1 MQDLRIS
8 LVQGATRWHDPAGNR
23 DYYGD
28 LIAPLHGHT
37 DLVLLPETFT
47 SGFSND
53 AIDQADT
60 MDGPTLA
67 WMREQAAALDAA
79 VTGSV
84 QLRVATAGGPGV
96 FNRLL
101 WVTPDGEVRHSD
113 HRHLV
118 RYAREHGRDAPGRD
132 RRDAAREGWRS
143 NPISGST

>member
-53 AIDQADT
+53 AIDQAET
-60 MDGPTLA
+60 MDGPTPA
-67 WMREQAAALDAA
+67 WLREQAAALAAA

-84 QLRVATAGGPGV
+84 QLRVDTAGGPGV
-96 FNRLL
+96 FNRMPG
-101 WVTPDGEVRHSD
+101 VPPDGEVRHHD
-113 HRHLV
+113 HSHLV
-118 RYAREHGRDAPGRD
+118 RYAPQHQHYDPRRNQPVGR
-132 RRDAAREGWRS
+132 
-143 NPISGST
+143 

>member
-1 MQDLRIS
+1 MDDLRIS

-53 AIDQADT
+53 AIDPAET

-67 WMREQAAALDAA
+67 WLRAQAAALDPA
-79 VTGSV
+79 VTRHA
-84 QLRVATAGGPGV
+84 QRRRETAGRPGV
-96 FNRLL
+96 FHPIPRR
-101 WVTPDGEVRHSD
+101 TPAATLSPHD
-113 HRHLV
+113 HPPPV
-118 RYAREHGRDAPGRD
+118 P
-132 RRDAAREGWRS
+132 
-143 NPISGST
+143 

>member
-67 WMREQAAALDAA
+67 WMRKQSAALEPA

-84 QLRVATAGGPGV
+84 PQRLETYVGPGA
-96 FNRLL
+96 FNRRRR
-101 WVTPDGEVRHSD
+101 VPP
-113 HRHLV
+113 
-118 RYAREHGRDAPGRD
+118 PGGV
-132 RRDAAREGWRS
+132 AH
-143 NPISGST
+143 

>member
-37 DLVLLPETFT
+37 DLVLLPETFP
-47 SGFSND
+47 SGFRHD

-67 WMREQAAALDAA
+67 WKREQADALAAA
-79 VTGSV
+79 VTGSE
-84 QLRVATAGGPGV
+84 QLPVAQQRGPG
-96 FNRLL
+96 RKRR
-101 WVTPDGEVRHSD
+101 GE
-113 HRHLV
+113 
-118 RYAREHGRDAPGRD
+118 RE
-132 RRDAAREGWRS
+132 S
-143 NPISGST
+143 K